1 MSERVTCLH
10 PDLPNRA
17 KVCEINKFSWDWGM
31 YLASSSASDDKADD
45 VG

>member
-1 MSERVTCLH
+1 MSEKVTQLH

-31 YLASSSASDDKADD
+31 YLSNSSARDDKADY